1 MSFLDRQ
8 IRAAE
13 RRGFYF
19 SAVTLELVQARA
31 EVLAR
36 NAGRSEPGLVD
47 VACAA
52 YAARDHFRFQL
63 ELLAQARSLS
73 GLGADQA
80 LGELSACE
88 QLIATL
94 AEHGL
99 AP

>member
-1 MSFLDRQ
+1 MSFIDRQ
-8 IRAAE
+8 ILEAE
-13 RRGFYF
+13 RKGFYF
-19 SAVTLELVQARA
+19 SAVTLELVRARA

-36 NAGRSEPGLVD
+36 RAGRSEPSLVD

-63 ELLAQARSLS
+63 DQLAAGGSLAE
-73 GLGADQA
+73 LGADQT

-94 AEHGL
+94 GAHGV